1 VTRAQWLP
9 HPWWSAA
16 LVLFWLWLN
25 NTLAPGHLVLGALVG
40 WALPLFARRFWTE
53 RERVS
58 RPWLL
63 LPFAGRVLLDV
74 VTANLR
80 VARAVL
86 GPVARLSPGFAR
98 VPLDIRSDLGIMA
111 LSSTITLTPGT
122 LTADLSEDRRELLVH
137 YLDERDELQLVAEI
151 KERYERPLKEV
162 FG

>member
-1 VTRAQWLP
+1 MRAKWLP

-25 NTLAPGHLVLGALVG
+25 NTLTPGHLTLGALVG
-40 WALPLFARRFWTE
+40 WALPLFVRRFWPE
-53 RERVS
+53 QENVS

-63 LPFAGRVLLDV
+63 VPFAGRVLLDV
-74 VTANLR
+74 ITANLR

-86 GPVARLSPGFAR
+86 GPVDRLSPGFAR
-98 VPLDIRSDLGIMA
+98 IPLDIRSDLGIMA

-122 LTADLSEDRRELLVH
+122 LSADVSEDRRELLIH
-137 YLDERDELQLVAEI
+137 YLDERDQTQLVAEI
-151 KERYERPLKEV
+151 KERYEQPLMEV